1 MTNNRHSPIRDLRC
15 FIVKVWYLKKR
26 TAGFRWADKVKSLFS
41 TTLLETADSDWIG
54 ELDEKFY
61 WADRLTVGT
70 LLNVPKTRLALAA
83 SEGIITHC
91 EDLDDRLQWTV
102 RLDRCSVNKWKANGF
117 EIEIL
122 EDKIPGSQ
130 TPPLT
135 NIGGLRDKWI
145 DTRNSS
151 ERRQR

>member
-1 MTNNRHSPIRDLRC
+1 MNIPTTKIRDLRC
-15 FIVKVWYLKKR
+15 FTVKIWYLKTDDWLPGPYNRK
-26 TAGFRWADKVKSLFS
+26 WADKVKSLFS
-41 TTLLETADSDWIG
+41 TTLLETADSDWIN
-54 ELDEKFY
+54 ELAVLIY
-61 WADRLTVGT
+61 
-70 LLNVPKTRLALAA
+70 PKTRLSLAA
-83 SEGIITHC
+83 SEGIITDC

-135 NIGGLRDKWI
+135 KMGGLRDRWI

-151 ERRQR
+151 GRRQRL

>member
-1 MTNNRHSPIRDLRC
+1 MDTTKIRDLRC
-15 FIVKVWYLKKR
+15 FTVKIWYLKTDDWLPGPYNRK
-26 TAGFRWADKVKSLFS
+26 WADKVKSLFS
-41 TTLLETADSDWIG
+41 TTLLETADSDWIN
-54 ELDEKFY
+54 ELAVLIY
-61 WADRLTVGT
+61 
-70 LLNVPKTRLALAA
+70 PKTRLSLAA
-83 SEGIITHC
+83 SEGIITDC

-117 EIEIL
+117 EIDIL

-135 NIGGLRDKWI
+135 NIGGLRDRWI

-151 ERRQR
+151 ERRQRL

>member
-1 MTNNRHSPIRDLRC
+1 MTNNRHSPFRDLRC
-15 FIVKVWYLKKR
+15 FTVKIWYLKRPVSASKR
-26 TAGFRWADKVKSLFS
+26 TAGFRWVTKVKSLFS
-41 TTLLETADSDWIG
+41 ATLLETADSDWIN
-54 ELDEKFY
+54 ELAVLIY
-61 WADRLTVGT
+61 
-70 LLNVPKTRLALAA
+70 PKTRLSLAA
-83 SEGIITHC
+83 SEGIITDC

-135 NIGGLRDKWI
+135 NIGGLRDRWI